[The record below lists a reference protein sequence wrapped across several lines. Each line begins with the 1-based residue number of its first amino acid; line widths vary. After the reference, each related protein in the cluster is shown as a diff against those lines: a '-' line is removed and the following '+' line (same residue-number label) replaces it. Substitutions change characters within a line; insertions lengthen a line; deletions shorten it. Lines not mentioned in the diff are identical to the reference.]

1 MKKLFCNSCA
11 AHVCRR
17 GKYLCVLILLLISVV
32 MVGCSQQ
39 DKDDSNLNVETTAV
53 TEKETESTA
62 SLTAGSVTEEVTTIQ
77 PTTEVVT
84 EQIIVTESPTEN
96 TYEKYLGTWK
106 DVDSYG
112 QGFTVIFTSI
122 NGNNVEC
129 YMCRTAP
136 NAAHIAM
143 TEKISTQIVE
153 GNKVYFDF
161 TDSFMNYGNGV
172 LTLNEDTV
180 TLSATVTEF
189 YQPYLYAFMGEGEL
203 VKTSDST
210 AIPY

>member
-17 GKYLCVLILLLISVV
+17 GKYLCVLIFLLISVV

-39 DKDDSNLNVETTAV
+39 DKDDSRLNVETTTV
-53 TEKETESTA
+53 TEKETESTV
-62 SLTAGSVTEEVTTIQ
+62 SLTAESATEEVTTIQ

-96 TYEKYLGTWK
+96 IFEKYLGTWSN
-106 DVDSYG
+106 VDRYG
-112 QGFTVIFTSI
+112 QGFTVTFTSI

-129 YMCRTAP
+129 YMSRTAP

-143 TEKISTQIVE
+143 TEKISAQIVE
-153 GNKVYFDF
+153 GNKMYFDF
-161 TDSFMNYGNGV
+161 ADSFMNYGNGV
-172 LTLNEDTV
+172 LTLNEDTIN
-180 TLSATVTEF
+180 LSATVTEF
-189 YQPYLYAFMGEGEL
+189 DQPYLYAFMGEGEL
-203 VKTSDST
+203 VKISDST